1 MTDTPHTILGIDF
14 GTTNSV
20 IARALGEGDR
30 DRAERRANFGA
41 ILTLSG
47 PVVLALTF
55 GVAPA
60 FYDAHAG
67 ERAAPDCDS
76 DDDDDD
82 GSADACFGD
91 ACYRGYFIVVI
102 ACAAVGAL
110 TSLEL
115 LRRRLNAA
123 ST

>member
-1 MTDTPHTILGIDF
+1 MLSVSWPAVGCSAAWTALPWLASRLF
-14 GTTNSV
+14 GL
-20 IARALGEGDR
+20 RHFG
-30 DRAERRANFGA
+30 ANFGA

-60 FYDAHAG
+60 FYGAHAG
-67 ERAAPDCDS
+67 ERAAPDCDGGG
-76 DDDDDD
+76 DDDG

-91 ACYRGYFIVVI
+91 ACYGGYFVAVI
-102 ACAAVGAL
+102 ACAALGVL

-115 LRRRLNAA
+115 LRRRLIAIR
-123 ST
+123 T